1 MLKRI
6 RCDKFLSIP
15 NHEILF
21 KDGLNVVLGDSESS
35 NSIGKSTL
43 LMIID
48 FCFGGEDYIDKEKDT
63 LNNVGDH
70 FIYFEFIFNGESKF
84 FARGNKGCNRRRLV
98 WHR

>member
-63 LNNVGDH
+63 LNNGDIKEAH
-70 FIYFEFIFNGESKF
+70 NAMSSVKSSKAFKVESTIWMAEF
-84 FARGNKGCNRRRLV
+84 V
-98 WHR
+98 